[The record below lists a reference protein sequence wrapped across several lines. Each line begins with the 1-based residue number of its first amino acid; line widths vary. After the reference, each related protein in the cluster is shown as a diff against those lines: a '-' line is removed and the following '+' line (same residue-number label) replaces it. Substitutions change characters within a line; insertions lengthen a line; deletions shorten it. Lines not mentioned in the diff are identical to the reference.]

1 MNDDLLLNL
10 TFWLTGAIIGGASI
24 LELLWT
30 SFGVAALWRHMHN
43 WHNAALDWKIIDE
56 AEAQRLRTPEDAHE
70 QRIVVKDRLV
80 TERIRSYKQS
90 VFVVMGVVGC
100 LTPPSMNT
108 GTRIYAL
115 VLGLGLLSVQLL
127 LLYNSTYNARTR
139 ETLDTLARNKIKV
152 IRTTSR

>member
-1 MNDDLLLNL
+1 MNDALINL
-10 TFWLTGAIIGGASI
+10 MFWLTGALVGGASV

-30 SFGVAALWRHMHN
+30 GFGVAALWRHLRN

-56 AEAQRLRTPEDAHE
+56 AEAARLRTPEDAHE
-70 QRIVVKDRLV
+70 QRVVVKDRLI

-90 VFVVMGVVGC
+90 VFVLIGAMAC
-100 LTPPSMNT
+100 FTMP
-108 GTRIYAL
+108 GTTTAGRAYAL

-139 ETLDTLARNKIKV
+139 ETLDRLARDKVKV